1 MEISD
6 KWCPS
11 EVTTEADFF
20 NISIN
25 DTDSVIVCTLSK
37 FADDTKLCS
46 MVNTTEG
53 QGQDVI
59 HRDLSRI
66 KQ

>member
-37 FADDTKLCS
+37 FADDTKLC
-46 MVNTTEG
+46 G
-53 QGQDVI
+53 PKGWDAAQ
-59 HRDLSRI
+59 RDLDRLE
-66 KQ
+66 Q

>member
-37 FADDTKLCS
+37 FADDTKLC
-46 MVNTTEG
+46 VAVKKPEG
-53 QGQDVI
+53 KDAIQ
-59 HRDLSRI
+59 
-66 KQ
+66 